1 MITGCAS
8 VKNAFTV
15 YTVYCL
21 IERFLYISEF
31 CNHLRRATKQT
42 YIVSPAA
49 VMVQVVL

>member
-1 MITGCAS
+1 MITGLAN

-21 IERFLYISEF
+21 VERFLYISDF
-31 CNHLRRATKQT
+31 CNHLLSATKQT

-49 VMVQVVL
+49 VTVRVVF